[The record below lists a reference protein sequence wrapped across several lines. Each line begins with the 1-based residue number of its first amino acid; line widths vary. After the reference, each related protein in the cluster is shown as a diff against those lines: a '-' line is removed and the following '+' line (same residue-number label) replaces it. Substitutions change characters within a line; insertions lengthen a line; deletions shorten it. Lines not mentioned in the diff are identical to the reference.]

1 MYLHKVTYSYAL
13 YRITVRSVFANGE
26 SADSNPIIASLSHTL
41 SVGSSQMTTPL
52 SSFPPSPE
60 KSVVTMTNKLNYVAE
75 DLDKQDEDNCVIE
88 KVTEK
93 ETVLEENSE
102 NGVVKVGSF
111 VEDDTRSVSTVSTS
125 DSEEIETKVATA
137 EATEQKLRD
146 TFTLVKEDSST
157 EQQILPPGRSPHLP
171 QDTVYDELQ
180 GSSPKSLPHNT
191 PQESEESHSELK
203 GNPQDTRESSHQ
215 SVVLPGSLQTTS
227 LGNGHTTPLES
238 LHSTSSSDISSSSVA
253 TPTSPSP
260 KPIQSPKK
268 RKSFFPPIMDLST
281 EKPTE
286 DDDSVL
292 DNNDE
297 LNTSSSKQLAAQL
310 LSALEK
316 ELSNPL
322 LEPTTST

>member
-1 MYLHKVTYSYAL
+1 M
-13 YRITVRSVFANGE
+13 RSVFADGE
-26 SADSNPIIASLSHTL
+26 SADSNPIIASLSHAL

-60 KSVVTMTNKLNYVAE
+60 KSFVAMTTKLHYVAE
-75 DLDKQDEDNCVIE
+75 DLDKQDQANCVTE
-88 KVTEK
+88 KVIEK
-93 ETVLEENSE
+93 ETVLEEKPE
-102 NGVVKVGSF
+102 NVAVKDGSF
-111 VEDDTRSVSTVSTS
+111 VVEDTHSISTVSTS
-125 DSEEIETKVATA
+125 DSEEIEIEAATA

-146 TFTLVKEDSST
+146 TFTIVKEDSST
-157 EQQILPPGRSPHLP
+157 EQQILPPSSSPHLP
-171 QDTVYDELQ
+171 QDTVRDELQ
-180 GSSPKSLPHNT
+180 GSSPDMQKISPHNI
-191 PQESEESHSELK
+191 PQESQGEIHSELK
-203 GNPQDTRESSHQ
+203 ENPQDARESPHQ
-215 SVVLPGSLQTTS
+215 SVVLPVSLQITS
-227 LGNGHTTPLES
+227 QGNDHSILLES

-260 KPIQSPKK
+260 KPIQK
-268 RKSFFPPIMDLST
+268 RKSFFPPIMDISM

-286 DDDSVL
+286 DDDPVL

-297 LNTSSSKQLAAQL
+297 LNTSSSKELAAQL